1 MGKNSPEREEEILE
15 VELKN
20 LRLVRTVALR
30 LSDNIVAMRDEPEWR
45 ELHLKRAIKSAN
57 VIRRLC
63 AEVTK
68 LKTNDPRLV
77 RRDQQIA
84 SEWANIDVTYKQL
97 AKKYRLSPCRVRN
110 IVLRQALKVGPSFFI
125 FRNKIKNEKRERRR
139 NLWLEKRCVPKAVLR
154 EEMRGG

>member
-97 AKKYRLSPCRVRN
+97 AKGGLN
-110 IVLRQALKVGPSFFI
+110 TINLTT
-125 FRNKIKNEKRERRR
+125 RE
-139 NLWLEKRCVPKAVLR
+139 V
-154 EEMRGG
+154 